1 MSFKYFDYPGKNRR
15 PSPKEI
21 GAKLHL
27 DERTVRLRTAKMEKE
42 GFIQYYQTV
51 PNMWLL
57 GNPLASLYNFQAT
70 SITAKRDALQK
81 ARDEDDVIDIAD
93 FLGVGFGLT
102 ISAPTEQQAIEKAKK
117 IAQHIGIETFQANP
131 PRQFPQP
138 RKSLDKLD
146 WQIIKALRYH
156 ALRPTKRIAEE
167 LKITYRMAE
176 YTIGKLFESR
186 ALSTRAIINAS
197 EPKGIIFYSLNLR
210 LDEKLRH
217 RVIHNLREIYGK
229 RIWWHFSP
237 PGHTVTLFLFATSI
251 ARAEDD
257 LIEALSK
264 TGVLDGSMTIFKGW
278 VEPRRP
284 SWIDRRVQQMIGSRP
299 E

>member
-27 DERTVRLRTAKMEKE
+27 DERTVRLRTGKMEKE

-51 PNMWLL
+51 PNLWLL

-81 ARDEDDVIDIAD
+81 ARDEDDVIDIAN

-102 ISAPTEQQAIEKAKK
+102 ISARTEQQAHERAKR
-117 IAQHIGIETFQANP
+117 IAEHIGIETFQANP

-146 WQIIKALRYH
+146 WQVIKALRYH
-156 ALRPTKRIAEE
+156 ALRPTKKIAEE
-167 LKITYRMAE
+167 L
-176 YTIGKLFESR
+176 
-186 ALSTRAIINAS
+186 
-197 EPKGIIFYSLNLR
+197 
-210 LDEKLRH
+210 
-217 RVIHNLREIYGK
+217 
-229 RIWWHFSP
+229 
-237 PGHTVTLFLFATSI
+237 
-251 ARAEDD
+251 
-257 LIEALSK
+257 
-264 TGVLDGSMTIFKGW
+264 
-278 VEPRRP
+278 
-284 SWIDRRVQQMIGSRP
+284 
-299 E
+299 